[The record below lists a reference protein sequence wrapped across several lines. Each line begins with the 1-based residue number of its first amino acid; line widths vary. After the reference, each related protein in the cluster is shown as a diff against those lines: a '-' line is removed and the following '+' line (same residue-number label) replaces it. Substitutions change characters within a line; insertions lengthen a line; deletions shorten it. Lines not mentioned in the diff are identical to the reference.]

1 MLKYPC
7 LVLDH
12 DDTVVQSEAT
22 VNYPFFC
29 YILNQF
35 RPGTTIT
42 LHEYTE
48 GCFRLGFADMCR
60 KWYNFTEQEIVD
72 EYHGWQKYIVDH
84 IPAPFPGIGDI
95 IRLSELDEGGE
106 LPTETVDLLPL
117 AQEAAENLRAAA
129 EAKNVSIIVSGENAP
144 VIGVRR
150 LLYEIAYNLCDNAIK
165 YNVDGGSVDVRVGA
179 EGGSACLTVRDT
191 GIGIA
196 PEDRERIFERI
207 VKLETF
213 PQGTGLG
220 QSICKSIAEQLG
232 SSVGVDSVAGEGSS
246 FRIDIPAGE

>member
-35 RPGTTIT
+35 RPGTKIT

-95 IRLSELDEGGE
+95 IRRQKEAGGKICVVSHSCIQNITRDYE
-106 LPTETVDLLPL
+106 THFGILPDAFTAGTY
-117 AQEAAENLRAAA
+117 
-129 EAKNVSIIVSGENAP
+129 
-144 VIGVRR
+144 RR
-150 LLYEIAYNLCDNAIK
+150 NCASPARGRWSRSWQNTAIP
-165 YNVDGGSVDVRVGA
+165 SP
-179 EGGSACLTVRDT
+179 SCWWWT
-191 GIGIA
+191 I
-196 PEDRERIFERI
+196 
-207 VKLETF
+207 
-213 PQGTGLG
+213 
-220 QSICKSIAEQLG
+220 
-232 SSVGVDSVAGEGSS
+232 
-246 FRIDIPAGE
+246 

>member
-35 RPGTTIT
+35 RPGTKIT

-84 IPAPFPGIGDI
+84 IPAPFPDIGDI
-95 IRLSELDEGGE
+95 IRRLPFLHPEHHTGLRDPLRHPPRRHLRLGLTGG
-106 LPTETVDLLPL
+106 T
-117 AQEAAENLRAAA
+117 A
-129 EAKNVSIIVSGENAP
+129 EAQPVAAGADHGKIRLYPVPAAGGGRYEARLGNGAKRRCPHRLCRLGSDRLPGNHGGNDPAVRLFLRVHEGFGAVSVWRGVAAIFRIASAVSGN
-144 VIGVRR
+144 IYFSGR
-150 LLYEIAYNLCDNAIK
+150 YNPLDSYGIMT
-165 YNVDGGSVDVRVGA
+165 VELRGG
-179 EGGSACLTVRDT
+179 
-191 GIGIA
+191 
-196 PEDRERIFERI
+196 
-207 VKLETF
+207 
-213 PQGTGLG
+213 
-220 QSICKSIAEQLG
+220 
-232 SSVGVDSVAGEGSS
+232 
-246 FRIDIPAGE
+246 